1 MGVDEEIQQLINQQ
15 APEVQQIAD
24 VVRQEIRTYGLLYNE
39 DVSLKLKT
47 IYFKHNG
54 VVAALSVHKAHA
66 NLHFY
71 KGARLPDPD
80 GVLQGKGDQL
90 RHIRYSS
97 AANIDR
103 DQLERYFRA
112 AYALYADL

>member
-1 MGVDEEIQQLINQQ
+1 MSVAEEIQQLVNQQ
-15 APEVQQIAD
+15 APEVQQIAA

-71 KGARLPDPD
+71 KGAQLPDPD
-80 GVLQGKGDQL
+80 GELQGQGDQL
-90 RHIRYSS
+90 RHIRITRASD
-97 AANIDR
+97 IDR
-103 DQLERYFRA
+103 DLLEHYFRA
-112 AYALYADL
+112 AYALNER